1 MRNDG
6 SNIFYHLIF
15 FLTRFGEANLGGLGL
30 TSGALVRGD
39 RLKLG

>member
-1 MRNDG
+1 MMVVTF
-6 SNIFYHLIF
+6 SITSFF